1 MRGKVSSVGEAVA
14 GAVSESR
21 QWQRLMQWAE
31 LGAIAGDGV
40 NRPALSALDRQARR
54 LLIGW
59 AAAIG
64 AEVSVDA
71 AANLWLRRAGREA
84 DAAPVLTGSHMDTQP
99 AGGRFDGAYGVMAGL
114 EVLQAL
120 HDAGHVTRRPIEVV
134 AWTNEE
140 GSRFA
145 PGCTGSMS
153 WAGVHPPDFWNDV
166 TDQTGVRYGDALAE
180 QLAAEADLPR
190 RALGGRPHAYI
201 EAHIEQ
207 GPLLE
212 AEGLDV
218 GVVTGIQGSRW
229 FTVTIEGASAH
240 AGTAPVGLRQDAV
253 QDMVRA
259 IAALNALTT
268 DPEDVLRFTVGR
280 ISVSPNSSNSVAER
294 AVFSIDLRHPDAAV
308 LRARGDA
315 VAATVQGAVRHCR
328 ASVVENFHAM
338 PAAFAPAVIAAV
350 EQAAGAEGAT
360 FRLMPSGAFH
370 DAQFVIPIAPSGMI
384 FVPSRGGVSHNP
396 AEFTSPAQLAV
407 GTRVLA
413 RALVAL
419 AEG

>member
-1 MRGKVSSVGEAVA
+1 MSRAIDDVA
-14 GAVSESR
+14 GAVSETR
-21 QWQRLMQWAE
+21 QWQRLMQWAA
-31 LGAIAGDGV
+31 LGAIPGDGV
-40 NRPALSALDRQARR
+40 NRPCLSALDRAARR

-59 AAAIG
+59 AAEIG
-64 AEVSVDA
+64 ASVSIDD
-71 AANLWLRRAGREA
+71 AANLFLRRAGTDPE
-84 DAAPVLTGSHMDTQP
+84 AAPVLTGSHMDTQP

-145 PGCTGSMS
+145 PGCTGAMS
-153 WAGVHPPDFWNDV
+153 WAGVHPPDFWNDH
-166 TDQTGVRYGDALAE
+166 TDATGLRYGDALAE
-180 QLAAEADLPR
+180 HLAAEADLPR
-190 RALGGRPHAYI
+190 RALGGRPHAYV

-212 AEGLDV
+212 AEGLDI

-259 IAALNALTT
+259 IAALNVLTA
-268 DPEDVLRFTVGR
+268 DPDDVLRFTVGR
-280 ISVSPNSSNSVAER
+280 ISVAPNSSNSVAER
-294 AVFSIDLRHPDAAV
+294 VTFSIDLRHPDAAV

-315 VAATVQGAVRHCR
+315 IAATVQGAVRHCR
-328 ASVVENFHAM
+328 VSVVETFHAM
-338 PAAFAPAVIAAV
+338 PAGFAPEVIAAV
-350 EQAAGAEGAT
+350 EQAAREAGAGY
-360 FRLMPSGAFH
+360 RLMPSGAFH
-370 DAQFVIPIAPSGMI
+370 DAQFVIPICPSGMI
-384 FVPSRGGVSHNP
+384 FVPSRGGISHNP
-396 AEFTSPAQLAV
+396 AEYTAPSQLAV

-413 RALVAL
+413 RVVMRL
-419 AEG
+419 AEN